1 MRDTGI
7 GISEE
12 DQEKIFERFA
22 KLNSFVLGTGL
33 GLSICQTIVKKMGG
47 RIGTESEGR
56 NKGSNFWF
64 TVPYQPGE
72 EKEPVVEVPVP
83 QAVIRQ
89 DFIILIAEDNESNYL
104 LFKNI
109 LSGEYRLLHAWD
121 GVEAVEL
128 HKEHR
133 PNIVIMDI
141 NMPNMNGYEVTR
153 EIRKIS
159 EKVPIIA
166 VTAYASDEACIMESG
181 FNGYVS
187 KPIDAHKLKNE
198 IISMISKNF
207 ILM

>member
-1 MRDTGI
+1 M
-7 GISEE
+7 
-12 DQEKIFERFA
+12 
-22 KLNSFVLGTGL
+22 
-33 GLSICQTIVKKMGG
+33 
-47 RIGTESEGR
+47 
-56 NKGSNFWF
+56 
-64 TVPYQPGE
+64 
-72 EKEPVVEVPVP
+72 
-83 QAVIRQ
+83 
-89 DFIILIAEDNESNYL
+89 
-104 LFKNI
+104 
-109 LSGEYRLLHAWD
+109 
-121 GVEAVEL
+121 EAVEL